1 MAVKIRHAGRY
12 RTIAMALMRHG
23 FGYMVEELGLNH
35 LLSLPRRMMT
45 HETHAALTIGE
56 RIRRVLEDLGPTFV
70 KLGQLASTRSDLLPE
85 PIIAELVK
93 LQDSVPPFPAETARS
108 IVEQELDQPLHDVF
122 ESFENTPIAAASIGQ
137 VHRAVLHGGVS
148 VAVKIQR
155 PGVTRTMHRDLEI
168 LQDLSLLAEK
178 KLDWAKQY
186 GLARMTEEFSRSLL
200 AELDYAQEGR
210 NAERIAAQQPD
221 QAKGKVAIPAIY
233 WDFSSARVLTMEYVS
248 GITLNRREELLA
260 RGLKLKTVA
269 QQLVEMMLDQIF
281 IHGFFHADP
290 HPGNVMLLDN
300 GKLALIDFGM
310 VGRLSEEMKDSLSA
324 LIIALMRRN
333 TDSMVR
339 AILRLGVIP
348 EDADRAALRD
358 DMDRL
363 RESYYDI
370 PFNQVSIGKA
380 LNDLFGIARK
390 HRLVIP
396 PDLAM
401 LGKTML
407 TLEGVVANLDPSF
420 SIVQMA
426 EPFGRQLL
434 KQRFSGSR
442 VQRKLL
448 GGIADLAES
457 LVELPSQAR
466 QLSALISSGKLKVE
480 VGLPELKNLE
490 HKFSR
495 VGNRLSF
502 SIVLLAFS
510 IIMAG
515 LIIGTSLRG
524 APSLLWDF
532 PTVEIGSVIALLMVI
547 WLLLSIFKSG
557 RF

>member
-1 MAVKIRHAGRY
+1 
-12 RTIAMALMRHG
+12 MALMRHG
-23 FGYMVEELGLNH
+23 FGYMVEELGLYH
-35 LLSLPRRMMT
+35 LLSLPRRIMT
-45 HETHAALTIGE
+45 QEVHTSLTLGE

-93 LQDSVPPFPAETARS
+93 LQDSVPPFSAETARS
-108 IVEQELDQPLHDVF
+108 IVEQELDQPLSEIF
-122 ESFENTPIAAASIGQ
+122 EMFEDTPIAAASIGQ
-137 VHRAVLHGGVS
+137 VHRAVLHGGQS

-155 PGVTRTMHRDLEI
+155 PGVTRTMSRDLEI
-168 LQDLSLLAEK
+168 LQDLSALAERR
-178 KLDWAKQY
+178 LDWAKQY
-186 GLARMTEEFSRSLL
+186 GLTRMVEEFSRSLL

-210 NAERIAAQQPD
+210 NAERIAGQQPE
-221 QAKGKVAIPAIY
+221 QAKAKVAIPAIY
-233 WDFSSARVLTMEYVS
+233 WDYSSARVLTMEFVS
-248 GITLNRREELLA
+248 GITLNRREELLG
-260 RGLKLKTVA
+260 RGMKLKTIA

-324 LIIALMRRN
+324 MVIALMRRN

-348 EDADRAALRD
+348 ENADRAALRD

-426 EPFGRQLL
+426 EPFGRQLV

-442 VQRKLL
+442 MQRKLL
-448 GGIADLAES
+448 GGVADLAES

-480 VGLPELKNLE
+480 VGVPELKDLE

-495 VGNRLSF
+495 VGNRVSF

-515 LIIGTSLRG
+515 LIIGSSLRG
-524 APSLLWDF
+524 DPSLLWDF
-532 PTVEIGSVIALLMVI
+532 PTVEIGSVIALLMVV

>member
-1 MAVKIRHAGRY
+1 MAVRIRHAGRY

-23 FGYMVEELGLNH
+23 FGYMVEEMGLHH
-35 LLSLPRRMMT
+35 LLSLPRRIIKQEI
-45 HETHAALTIGE
+45 HESVSLAE

-70 KLGQLASTRSDLLPE
+70 KLGQLASTRSDLLPDS
-85 PIIAELVK
+85 IIQELVK

-108 IVEQELDQPLHDVF
+108 IVEQELELPVDEIF
-122 ESFENTPIAAASIGQ
+122 ESFQDVPIAAASIGQ
-137 VHRAVLHGGVS
+137 VHRAVLHGGTP

-155 PGVTRTMHRDLEI
+155 PGVMRTMSRDLEI
-168 LQDLSLLAEK
+168 LHDLSVLAER

-186 GLARMTEEFSRSLL
+186 GLARMAEEFSRALL
-200 AELDYAQEGR
+200 AELDYGQEGR
-210 NAERIAAQQPD
+210 NAERIAAQLTEQD
-221 QAKGKVAIPAIY
+221 RVHIPEIY
-233 WDFSSARVLTMEYVS
+233 WDYSSARVLTMEYVE
-248 GITLNRREELLA
+248 GLTLNHREAILQ
-260 RGLKLKTVA
+260 RGMKLRDVA
-269 QQLVEMMLDQIF
+269 QRLVEMMLNQIF

-290 HPGNVMLLDN
+290 HPGNVMLLED
-300 GKLALIDFGM
+300 GRLALIDFGM
-310 VGRLSEEMKDSLSA
+310 AGRLSEEMKDALSA
-324 LIIALMRRN
+324 LVIALMRRN

-339 AILRLGVIP
+339 AILRMGVIP
-348 EDADRAALRD
+348 GEVDRAALHD

-363 RESYYDI
+363 REAYYDI
-370 PFNQVSIGKA
+370 PFERVSIGQA

-407 TLEGVVANLDPSF
+407 TLEGVVASLDPAF

-426 EPFGRQLL
+426 EPFGRRLV
-434 KQRFSGSR
+434 KERFSGR
-442 VQRKLL
+442 RLQRKLL
-448 GGIADLAES
+448 GGVADLAET
-457 LVELPSQAR
+457 LVELPGQAR
-466 QLSALISSGKLKVE
+466 QLSELLSKGKLKVE

-515 LIIGTSLRG
+515 LIIGSSLRG
-524 APSLLWDF
+524 EPSLLWDF
-532 PTVEIGSVIALLMVI
+532 PTVEIGSVVALLMI
-547 WLLLSIFKSG
+547 LWLLYSIFKSG

>member
-1 MAVKIRHAGRY
+1 MAVRIRHAGRY

-23 FGYMVEELGLNH
+23 FGFMVEELGLHH
-35 LLSLPRRMMT
+35 LLSLPRRIMT
-45 HETHAALTIGE
+45 HEVHASLTLGE

-70 KLGQLASTRSDLLPE
+70 KLGQLASTRSDLLPDS
-85 PIIAELVK
+85 IIQELVK
-93 LQDSVPPFPAETARS
+93 LQDSVAPFSAETARS
-108 IVEQELDQPLHDVF
+108 IVEQELDQPLDEIFQH
-122 ESFENTPIAAASIGQ
+122 FENTPIAAASIGQ
-137 VHRAVLHGGVS
+137 VHHAVLHGGQN

-155 PGVTRTMHRDLEI
+155 PGVMRTMSRDLEI
-168 LQDLSLLAEK
+168 LHDLSALAEK

-186 GLARMTEEFSRSLL
+186 GLTRMVEEFSRSLL
-200 AELDYAQEGR
+200 AELDYSQEGR
-210 NAERIAAQQPD
+210 NAERIAGQLNEQD
-221 QAKGKVAIPAIY
+221 KVYIPAIY
-233 WDFSSARVLTMEYVS
+233 WDCSSARVLTMEYVE
-248 GITLNRREELLA
+248 GITLNRREELLE
-260 RGLKLKTVA
+260 RGVKLETVA
-269 QQLVEMMLDQIF
+269 RQLVEMMLNQIF

-310 VGRLSEEMKDSLSA
+310 VGRLSEEMKDGLSA
-324 LIIALMRRN
+324 MVIALMRRN

-348 EDADRAALRD
+348 EDADRAGLHD

-363 RESYYDI
+363 REAYYDI

-407 TLEGVVANLDPSF
+407 TMEGVVASFDPSF

-426 EPFGRQLL
+426 EPFGRRLV

-442 VQRKLL
+442 LQRKIL
-448 GGIADLAES
+448 GGVADLAES

-466 QLSALISSGKLKVE
+466 QLSALLSRGKLKVE
-480 VGLPELKNLE
+480 IGVPELKDLE

-515 LIIGTSLRG
+515 LIIGSSLRG
-524 APSLLWDF
+524 EPSLLWDF
-532 PTVEIGSVIALLMVI
+532 PTVEIGSVVALLMI
-547 WLLLSIFKSG
+547 LWLLFSIFKSG

>member
-1 MAVKIRHAGRY
+1 
-12 RTIAMALMRHG
+12 MRHG
-23 FGYMVEELGLNH
+23 FGYMVEELGLYH
-35 LLSLPRRMMT
+35 LLSLPRRIMT
-45 HETHAALTIGE
+45 QEVHASLTLGE

-93 LQDSVPPFPAETARS
+93 LQDSVPPFSAETARS
-108 IVEQELDQPLHDVF
+108 IVEQELDQPVDEIF
-122 ESFENTPIAAASIGQ
+122 ENFENTPIAAASIGQ
-137 VHRAVLHGGVS
+137 VHRAVLHGGQS

-155 PGVTRTMHRDLEI
+155 PGVTRTMSRDLEI
-168 LQDLSLLAEK
+168 LQDLSALAER

-186 GLARMTEEFSRSLL
+186 GLTRMVEEFSRSLL

-210 NAERIAAQQPD
+210 NAERIAAQQPE
-221 QAKGKVAIPAIY
+221 QAKAKVAIPAIF
-233 WDFSSARVLTMEYVS
+233 WDYSSARVLTMEYVE
-248 GITLNRREELLA
+248 GITLNRREELLE
-260 RGLKLKTVA
+260 RGIKLKKVA

-290 HPGNVMLLDN
+290 HPGNVMLLAD
-300 GKLALIDFGM
+300 GRLALIDFGM

-324 LIIALMRRN
+324 LVIALMRRN

-348 EDADRAALRD
+348 ENADRAALRD
-358 DMDRL
+358 DMDLL

-380 LNDLFGIARK
+380 LNDLFAIARK

-426 EPFGRQLL
+426 EPFGRQLV

-442 VQRKLL
+442 VQRKIL
-448 GGIADLAES
+448 GGVADLAES
-457 LVELPSQAR
+457 LVELPAQAR

-515 LIIGTSLRG
+515 LIIGSSLRG
-524 APSLLWDF
+524 EPSLLWDF
-532 PTVEIGSVIALLMVI
+532 PTVEIGSVIALLMVV